1 MSEELARQLEE
12 QATRLRASAPGG
24 MQIPAFKSFLGPAPA
39 PPSVTTVAPLL
50 TMADVQAEVQRQLHA
65 AAAQAAP
72 PVAPADQTEQAL
84 MALLSQSIAP
94 TEMDWVRQHIKD
106 GAPAFVP
113 FMQSDTVKTL
123 MRMGYEA
130 YREFS
135 AQK

>member
-12 QATRLRASAPGG
+12 QATRLRAGAAPSG
-24 MQIPAFKSFLGPAPA
+24 MQIPAFKNLFGQATTPAPIPSA
-39 PPSVTTVAPLL
+39 PSAPLEKL
-50 TMADVQAEVQRQLHA
+50 IEEMLDRKLQARLPQP
-65 AAAQAAP
+65 AAP
-72 PVAPADQTEQAL
+72 TADQTEQAL
-84 MALLSQSIAP
+84 MVLLSQSIAP
-94 TEMDWVRQHIKD
+94 AEMEWVQQHIKA

-135 AQK
+135 AQPK